1 MNNTS
6 RLSTDIINLY
16 ALDTILP
23 EHLKGNTRFIEFIQ
37 AYFDWEQS
45 TVYSPGTIVNTLSSV
60 RNVDV
65 VADEFLQYI
74 QKEVAGPIPNIQGVD
89 RRKLYKQIVDVYLAK
104 GSLPSFESL
113 FNLLYADQIELYF
126 PRVDM
131 LKLSDGKYNVTTGRY
146 GDNGGF
152 LSDRKKLQDSYY
164 YQDYSYVIKTSKT
177 YEVWKDI
184 VTKIL
189 HPAGFIF
196 FGQINVISIALNKAL
211 KSPLIQPGEP
221 GKVFP
226 FVPII
231 LDLVSSWEK
240 GITNPSISRIALSYR
255 TLTGAS
261 LGPFVSKPAIGF
273 GPRYRHLDQYKF
285 ILPEFNDLY
294 GQGLV
299 GDAVN
304 GAKTN
309 RVPDSY
315 TAQMGEGYILST
327 ILLSNFLYL
336 QPADLNSGYFNDVYD
351 LEEPVDRLIETDFN

>member
-146 GDNGGF
+146 ADNGGF

-231 LDLVSSWEK
+231 LELVSAR
-240 GITNPSISRIALSYR
+240 SRVAYSYKMLLGAAL
-255 TLTGAS
+255 G
-261 LGPFVSKPAIGF
+261 GFVSKAAIGF
-273 GPRYRHLDQYKF
+273 GPSYRHLDQYKF

-294 GQGLV
+294 GHILLSEAIAG
-299 GDAVN
+299 G
-304 GAKTN
+304 KTN

-315 TAQMGEGYILST
+315 AAQMGEGYVLST